1 MTLLADRRRGASAD
15 MSPEPKR
22 RRMLAKVLVIDDEK
36 DIVSLLRYH
45 LEKAGFQCLEG
56 MDGAV
61 ALRLVREHHPDL
73 LILDLMLPG
82 MDGLEICRHLRQDA
96 ATARLPILMLTAKA
110 EEVDRVVGL
119 EVGADDYVVKPFS
132 PRELVARVRAI
143 LRRAHEPA
151 DLSIRRIGELEIDE
165 PRHSVTVQGTS
176 VELTAKEFGLLCAL
190 IRANGRVLNREQLLE
205 GVWGYADAAEIESR
219 TVDVHIRRLRE
230 KLGAEAKRI
239 VTVKGVGYRFDME
252 G

>member
-1 MTLLADRRRGASAD
+1 
-15 MSPEPKR
+15 
-22 RRMLAKVLVIDDEK
+22 MLAKVLVIDDEK

-56 MDGAV
+56 MDGAA
-61 ALRLVREHHPDL
+61 ALRQVREHHPDL

-82 MDGLEICRHLRQDA
+82 MDGLEICRHLRQDT

-119 EVGADDYVVKPFS
+119 EVGADDYVIKPFS

-143 LRRAHEPA
+143 LRRAQEPP
-151 DLSIRRIGELEIDE
+151 DLSVKRIGQLEVDE
-165 PRHSVTVQGTS
+165 SRYSVTVQGTP

-230 KLGAEAKRI
+230 KVNAEAKRI

>member
-1 MTLLADRRRGASAD
+1 
-15 MSPEPKR
+15 
-22 RRMLAKVLVIDDEK
+22 MLAKVLVIDDEK

-45 LEKAGFQCLEG
+45 LEKSGFQCLEG
-56 MDGAV
+56 MDGSS

-82 MDGLEICRHLRQDA
+82 MDGLEICRQLRQDV

-143 LRRAHEPA
+143 LRRAQEPA
-151 DLSIRRIGELEIDE
+151 DLSAKRIGELEVDE
-165 PRHSVTVQGTS
+165 SRHSVTVQGTS

-190 IRANGRVLNREQLLE
+190 MRANGRVLNREQLLE

-230 KLGAEAKRI
+230 KLGSEAKRI

>member
-1 MTLLADRRRGASAD
+1 
-15 MSPEPKR
+15 
-22 RRMLAKVLVIDDEK
+22 MLTKVLVVDDEK
-36 DIVSLLRYH
+36 DIVTLLRYH
-45 LEKAGFQCLEG
+45 LEKAGYQCLQG
-56 MDGAV
+56 MDGPT
-61 ALRLVREHHPDL
+61 ALRLVRDHHPDL

-82 MDGLEICRHLRQDA
+82 MDGLEVCRQLRQDT

-132 PRELVARVRAI
+132 PRELIARIRAI

-151 DLSIRRIGELEIDE
+151 DLSTRRIGELEIDE
-165 PRHSVTVQGTS
+165 GRHSVTVQS
-176 VELTAKEFGLLCAL
+176 LAVELTAKEFGLLCAL
-190 IRANGRVLNREQLLE
+190 VQANGRVLNREQLLE
-205 GVWGYADAAEIESR
+205 GVWGYADAAEVESR

-230 KLGAEAKRI
+230 KLGSEAKRI